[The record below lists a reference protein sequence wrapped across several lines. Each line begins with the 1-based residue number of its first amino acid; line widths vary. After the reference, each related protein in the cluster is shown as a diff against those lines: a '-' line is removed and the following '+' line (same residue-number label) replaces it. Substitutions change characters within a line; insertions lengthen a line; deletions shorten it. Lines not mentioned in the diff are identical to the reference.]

1 MSGLRVCL
9 VASSRHPIREPF
21 AGGLESQTHYLARE
35 LRRRGH
41 RVSLYAAPGSDPA
54 LGAVELDVDPF
65 WPSDAACADVN
76 APPARWIAEH
86 HAYLSLMLDLAG
98 PRGATIDVVHNNSL
112 HHLPVAMA
120 RTLSVP
126 VVTTLHTPPLPW
138 LESAFQLS
146 PETPAVA
153 VSETCRRMWA
163 PRVRAS
169 VVRNGVDTAVWRA
182 GPGGGPAVWTGRITA
197 EKAPHEAAL
206 ACRRAGVPLR
216 LVGPVSDPDYFE
228 ACLRPLLDRDVEH
241 LGHLPHDELVSVVG
255 ESSVAL
261 VTPRWEEPY
270 GLVAAEAMSCG
281 TPVAAYDRGAIA
293 EVVTRDA
300 GVVVPADDVDAL
312 AVAVLRAAA
321 LPRDVVRA
329 TAVRDCSLERMVDEY
344 EELYRSLARA
354 GRPAA

>member
-1 MSGLRVCL
+1 MRPLRVCL
-9 VASSRHPIREPF
+9 VASSQHPIREPF

-41 RVSLYAAPGSDPA
+41 QVSLYAAPGSDPA

-86 HAYLSLMLDLAG
+86 HAYLALMLDLAG
-98 PRGATIDVVHNNSL
+98 PRGASVDVVHNNSL

-120 RTLSVP
+120 RTLPVP

-153 VSETCRRMWA
+153 VSDTCRRMWE

-169 VVRNGVDTAVWRA
+169 VVRNGVDTDRWLP
-182 GPGGGPAVWTGRITA
+182 GPGGGPAVWSGRITG
-197 EKAPHEAAL
+197 EKAPHDAVL

-216 LVGPVSDPDYFE
+216 LVGPVSDPDYYE
-228 ACLRPLLDRDVEH
+228 TCLRPLLGGDVEH
-241 LGHLPHDELVSVVG
+241 LGHLSHDDLVMVVG
-255 ESSVAL
+255 EASVAL

-293 EVVTRDA
+293 EVVSPAA

-312 AVAVLRAAA
+312 AAAVLRAAT

-329 TAVRDCSLERMVDEY
+329 TAVRECSLQRMVDEY
-344 EELYRSLARA
+344 EAIYRSLARA